1 VAGEQRHQVVVVT
14 CYWCSREGCDCKQPE
29 RADRHA
35 LAGKFVHME
44 HITPA
49 DLVDCPT
56 DRIPKES
63 GISRPARSAKAT
75 PCDRCGKPATGILV
89 LRDGLSRHYCSV
101 LCHRAMM
108 VPGWPEIRGSTN
120 WEAWLAAVSEPSSP
134 TEQLFAAVKPGLDT
148 ITTDEPSSAAGGV
161 GKAAQACCKQA
172 QPVHHHSSR
181 MWDWCPKHGYTN
193 PADGQEPLP
202 PVHLPMPK
210 SMSMPWCGSD
220 SPTDWVTFTRE
231 AATCPGCLA
240 AWDLGVSETPRE

>member
-1 VAGEQRHQVVVVT
+1 MT
-14 CYWCSREGCDCKQPE
+14 CYWCSREGCDCKQPA
-29 RADRHA
+29 RARPENRLCLKCSKVFA
-35 LAGKFVHME
+35 IPHME
-44 HITPA
+44 TCYDCTLSGGPAPKDCKQHENADHDLVQPHHIEAARAGSWSNRLPA
-49 DLVDCPT
+49 DW
-56 DRIPKES
+56 
-63 GISRPARSAKAT
+63 T
-75 PCDRCGKPATGILV
+75 PCPRTPGTEHMAHDRNLPCP
-89 LRDGLSRHYCSV
+89 DS
-101 LCHRAMM
+101 
-108 VPGWPEIRGSTN
+108 
-120 WEAWLAAVSEPSSP
+120 AV
-134 TEQLFAAVKPGLDT
+134 
-148 ITTDEPSSAAGGV
+148 GGV

-231 AATCPGCLA
+231 AATCPGCLT